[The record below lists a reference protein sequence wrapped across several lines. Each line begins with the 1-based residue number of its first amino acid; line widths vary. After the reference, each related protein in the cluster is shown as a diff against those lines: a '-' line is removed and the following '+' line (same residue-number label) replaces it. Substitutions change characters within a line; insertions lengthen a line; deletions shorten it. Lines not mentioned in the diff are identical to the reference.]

1 MTVKK
6 VADRYGVTGETLRY
20 YEWVGMLPPVTRT
33 AGGIRDYTAEDLKWV
48 GPMLC
53 MRKAGLPPEAII
65 EYVRLYRE
73 GDGTFA
79 ARLAFLQEQ
88 RQAPIDQK
96 RTIDETPARLDVK
109 IGRAAAMLFVKA
121 GVHAVFAEVMSD
133 GAAALLAAHGIDASC
148 DVRTAAIED
157 RQKTGPCPMESAV
170 AGIED
175 IDAGIAAIRRRAE
188 ELRAGH

>member
-1 MTVKK
+1 MTGLTVKK

-20 YEWVGMLPPVTRT
+20 YERVGMLPPVTRT

-73 GDGTFA
+73 GRDLSGFCA
-79 ARLAFLQEQ
+79 ADR
-88 RQAPIDQK
+88 
-96 RTIDETPARLDVK
+96 VV
-109 IGRAAAMLFVKA
+109 GRAVAMLFVKA

-157 RQKTGPCPMESAV
+157 RQKTVPCPMESAV

>member
-6 VADRYGVTGETLRY
+6 VADRCGVTGETLRY
-20 YEWVGMLPPVTRT
+20 YERVGMLPPVTRT

-48 GPMLC
+48 GPVLC

-73 GDGTFA
+73 GRDLSGFCA
-79 ARLAFLQEQ
+79 ADR
-88 RQAPIDQK
+88 
-96 RTIDETPARLDVK
+96 VV
-109 IGRAAAMLFVKA
+109 GRAAAMLFVKA

-148 DVRTAAIED
+148 DVRAPQRSRTGKRPAPARWRVPWPGSRTSTRASRRSAAVRRSCARGIDSRPVLCYAPKKAFWEA
-157 RQKTGPCPMESAV
+157 RQWN
-170 AGIED
+170 
-175 IDAGIAAIRRRAE
+175 
-188 ELRAGH
+188 

>member
-1 MTVKK
+1 M
-6 VADRYGVTGETLRY
+6 
-20 YEWVGMLPPVTRT
+20 
-33 AGGIRDYTAEDLKWV
+33 
-48 GPMLC
+48 C
-53 MRKAGLPPEAII
+53 KAGLPPEAII

-73 GDGTFA
+73 GRDLSGFCA
-79 ARLAFLQEQ
+79 A
-88 RQAPIDQK
+88 DC
-96 RTIDETPARLDVK
+96 VV
-109 IGRAAAMLFVKA
+109 GRAAAMLFVKA

-133 GAAALLAAHGIDASC
+133 GAAALLAVHGIDASC

-175 IDAGIAAIRRRAE
+175 IDASIAAIRRRAE